1 MINFDEYFKYTII
14 LFIIISIIIWIKKP
28 KLIFNKNGKM
38 RNYGI
43 GPGKTVFYFPIVII
57 FLAITIY
64 YIFLNLYLRKS
75 YSI

>member
-28 KLIFNKNGKM
+28 KLVFDTNGNM
-38 RNYGI
+38 RNFGI
-43 GPGKTVFYFPIVII
+43 GEKKTVFYFPIIII
-57 FLAITIY
+57 FIAISIY

-75 YSI
+75 YNI